1 MKTIKKLFTQRI
13 YSALICLFSITLAV
27 GANLFVSQLPVSATK
42 LDTTSM
48 GLHTLSDSTKEIVEN
63 LEQDIDI
70 YLICQAGNE
79 NETVLTMLERYADL
93 NSHINFLV
101 VDPAA
106 NPDFVKNYSDGTV
119 SNNTIIVS
127 SDIRSTVIEYSS
139 ISSYT
144 AYKGEDYVTNA
155 IKYVTSDTL
164 PVVYTLTGHG
174 EKNDN
179 SSLEDIFS
187 AGGVQLKELNLI
199 TESSMPDDID
209 CLFIYAPQ
217 EDITESE
224 KETISAYL
232 ENGGSLMLIT
242 DYNFSNLPNLA
253 SVMDYYGVYAPDGIV
268 VEGSSQMS
276 ISGYPYYIL
285 PEISTKSDI
294 TKSLSENSNYVLMPI
309 AQAIAKND
317 QIRDTVKITD
327 LLTTSQNSYIVDDS
341 LSAEEMMTA
350 EGPFSLGV
358 QIEESYD
365 DKETKI
371 VWLTSSYILDSDMDS
386 YVGGANK
393 TMFTNAISYLCG
405 NGDEIVSTGKILSTD
420 TLVMSTS
427 QSRYFKIAI
436 IGVIPAIAI
445 IAGIAVRLKRRNR

>member
-1 MKTIKKLFTQRI
+1 
-13 YSALICLFSITLAV
+13 
-27 GANLFVSQLPVSATK
+27 
-42 LDTTSM
+42 
-48 GLHTLSDSTKEIVEN
+48 
-63 LEQDIDI
+63 
-70 YLICQAGNE
+70 
-79 NETVLTMLERYADL
+79 
-93 NSHINFLV
+93 
-101 VDPAA
+101 
-106 NPDFVKNYSDGTV
+106 
-119 SNNTIIVS
+119 
-127 SDIRSTVIEYSS
+127 
-139 ISSYT
+139 
-144 AYKGEDYVTNA
+144 
-155 IKYVTSDTL
+155 
-164 PVVYTLTGHG
+164 
-174 EKNDN
+174 
-179 SSLEDIFS
+179 
-187 AGGVQLKELNLI
+187 
-199 TESSMPDDID
+199 MPDDID

-232 ENGGSLMLIT
+232 ENGGSLMLVT

-253 SVMDYYGVYAPDGIV
+253 SVIDYYGVYAPDGIV